1 MVLFSGF
8 SNNKSLEERELL
20 QKLNKIEE
28 KIDFNYNV
36 LNKHLVRMMAYGVKV
51 KEGYVDGIRQAVECT
66 DKNKGNM
73 SKKSNH
79 LLELVMFD
87 IAYVISNC
95 DYEYSSDEKK
105 YLNIILNRYD
115 EDDRELLKLRTQF
128 LDSILEKGI
137 DEVKSFVTNLS
148 KSLKNKIDDDMKD
161 AYLALF
167 KEVIMLDENVHNN
180 EKVLYQML
188 CEQWGRQS
196 GL

>member
-1 MVLFSGF
+1 
-8 SNNKSLEERELL
+8 
-20 QKLNKIEE
+20 
-28 KIDFNYNV
+28 
-36 LNKHLVRMMAYGVKV
+36 
-51 KEGYVDGIRQAVECT
+51 
-66 DKNKGNM
+66 M
-73 SKKSNH
+73 SEKSNH

-105 YLNIILNRYD
+105 YLDIILDRYD
-115 EDDRELLKLRTQF
+115 EDDKELLKLRTQF
-128 LDSILEKGI
+128 LDNILEKGI

-167 KEVIMLDENVHNN
+167 KEVIMLDENVHDN
-180 EKVLYQML
+180 ERVLYQLL
-188 CEQWGRQS
+188 CDQWGRES

>member
-1 MVLFSGF
+1 
-8 SNNKSLEERELL
+8 
-20 QKLNKIEE
+20 
-28 KIDFNYNV
+28 
-36 LNKHLVRMMAYGVKV
+36 
-51 KEGYVDGIRQAVECT
+51 
-66 DKNKGNM
+66 M
-73 SKKSNH
+73 SEKSNH

-105 YLNIILNRYD
+105 YLDIILDRYD
-115 EDDRELLKLRTQF
+115 EDDKDLLKLRTQF

-167 KEVIMLDENVHNN
+167 KEVIMLDESVHDN
-180 EKVLYQML
+180 ERFLYQLL
-188 CEQWGRQS
+188 CDQWGRES

>member
-1 MVLFSGF
+1 
-8 SNNKSLEERELL
+8 
-20 QKLNKIEE
+20 
-28 KIDFNYNV
+28 
-36 LNKHLVRMMAYGVKV
+36 
-51 KEGYVDGIRQAVECT
+51 
-66 DKNKGNM
+66 M
-73 SKKSNH
+73 SEKSNH

-95 DYEYSSDEKK
+95 DYEYSSDERK
-105 YLNIILNRYD
+105 YLDIILDRYD
-115 EDDRELLKLRTQF
+115 DDDKELLKLRTQF

-167 KEVIMLDENVHNN
+167 REVIMLDENVHDN
-180 EKVLYQML
+180 ERILYQLL
-188 CEQWGRQS
+188 CEQWGRES

>member
-1 MVLFSGF
+1 
-8 SNNKSLEERELL
+8 
-20 QKLNKIEE
+20 
-28 KIDFNYNV
+28 
-36 LNKHLVRMMAYGVKV
+36 
-51 KEGYVDGIRQAVECT
+51 
-66 DKNKGNM
+66 M
-73 SKKSNH
+73 SEKSNH

-95 DYEYSSDEKK
+95 DYEYSSDERK
-105 YLNIILNRYD
+105 YLDIILDRYD
-115 EDDRELLKLRTQF
+115 DDDKELLKLRTQF

-167 KEVIMLDENVHNN
+167 KEVIMLDESVHDN
-180 EKVLYQML
+180 ERVLYQLL
-188 CEQWGRQS
+188 CDQWGRES

>member
-1 MVLFSGF
+1 
-8 SNNKSLEERELL
+8 
-20 QKLNKIEE
+20 
-28 KIDFNYNV
+28 
-36 LNKHLVRMMAYGVKV
+36 
-51 KEGYVDGIRQAVECT
+51 
-66 DKNKGNM
+66 M
-73 SKKSNH
+73 SEKSNH

-105 YLNIILNRYD
+105 YLDIILDRYD
-115 EDDRELLKLRTQF
+115 DDDKELLKLRTQF

-167 KEVIMLDENVHNN
+167 KEVIMLDENVHDN
-180 EKVLYQML
+180 ERVLYQLL
-188 CEQWGRQS
+188 CDQWERES

>member
-1 MVLFSGF
+1 
-8 SNNKSLEERELL
+8 
-20 QKLNKIEE
+20 
-28 KIDFNYNV
+28 
-36 LNKHLVRMMAYGVKV
+36 
-51 KEGYVDGIRQAVECT
+51 
-66 DKNKGNM
+66 M

-79 LLELVMFD
+79 MLELVMFD

-105 YLNIILNRYD
+105 YLDIILDRYD
-115 EDDRELLKLRTQF
+115 DDDKELLKLRTQF

-167 KEVIMLDENVHNN
+167 KEVIMLDENVHDN
-180 EKVLYQML
+180 ERILYQLL
-188 CEQWGRQS
+188 CDQWGRES

>member
-1 MVLFSGF
+1 
-8 SNNKSLEERELL
+8 
-20 QKLNKIEE
+20 
-28 KIDFNYNV
+28 
-36 LNKHLVRMMAYGVKV
+36 
-51 KEGYVDGIRQAVECT
+51 
-66 DKNKGNM
+66 M
-73 SKKSNH
+73 SEKSNH

-105 YLNIILNRYD
+105 YLDIILDRYD
-115 EDDRELLKLRTQF
+115 DDDKELLKLRTQF

-148 KSLKNKIDDDMKD
+148 KSLKNKIDDNMKD

-167 KEVIMLDENVHNN
+167 KEVIMLDKNVHDN
-180 EKVLYQML
+180 ERILYQLL
-188 CEQWGRQS
+188 CDQWGRES

>member
-1 MVLFSGF
+1 
-8 SNNKSLEERELL
+8 
-20 QKLNKIEE
+20 
-28 KIDFNYNV
+28 
-36 LNKHLVRMMAYGVKV
+36 
-51 KEGYVDGIRQAVECT
+51 
-66 DKNKGNM
+66 M

-105 YLNIILNRYD
+105 YLNIILDRYD

-137 DEVKSFVTNLS
+137 KEVKSFVTNLS

-167 KEVIMLDENVHNN
+167 KEVIMLDENVHDN
-180 EKVLYQML
+180 EKDLYQLL
-188 CEQWGRQS
+188 CDQWGRRS

>member
-1 MVLFSGF
+1 
-8 SNNKSLEERELL
+8 
-20 QKLNKIEE
+20 
-28 KIDFNYNV
+28 
-36 LNKHLVRMMAYGVKV
+36 
-51 KEGYVDGIRQAVECT
+51 
-66 DKNKGNM
+66 M
-73 SKKSNH
+73 SEKSNH

-105 YLNIILNRYD
+105 YLDIILDRYD
-115 EDDRELLKLRTQF
+115 DDDKELLKLRTQF

-167 KEVIMLDENVHNN
+167 KEVIMLDANVHDN
-180 EKVLYQML
+180 ERILYQLL
-188 CEQWGRQS
+188 CDQWGRES

>member
-1 MVLFSGF
+1 
-8 SNNKSLEERELL
+8 
-20 QKLNKIEE
+20 
-28 KIDFNYNV
+28 
-36 LNKHLVRMMAYGVKV
+36 
-51 KEGYVDGIRQAVECT
+51 
-66 DKNKGNM
+66 M
-73 SKKSNH
+73 SEKSNH

-95 DYEYSSDEKK
+95 DYEYSSDERK
-105 YLNIILNRYD
+105 YLDIILDRYD
-115 EDDRELLKLRTQF
+115 DDDKELLKLRTQF

-167 KEVIMLDENVHNN
+167 KEVIMLDENVHDN
-180 EKVLYQML
+180 ERILYQLL
-188 CEQWGRQS
+188 CDQLGRES

>member
-1 MVLFSGF
+1 
-8 SNNKSLEERELL
+8 
-20 QKLNKIEE
+20 
-28 KIDFNYNV
+28 
-36 LNKHLVRMMAYGVKV
+36 
-51 KEGYVDGIRQAVECT
+51 
-66 DKNKGNM
+66 M
-73 SKKSNH
+73 SEKSNH

-105 YLNIILNRYD
+105 YLDIILDRYD
-115 EDDRELLKLRTQF
+115 DDDKELLKLRTQF

-167 KEVIMLDENVHNN
+167 KEVIMLDKNVHDN
-180 EKVLYQML
+180 ERILYQLL
-188 CEQWGRQS
+188 CDQWGRES

>member
-1 MVLFSGF
+1 
-8 SNNKSLEERELL
+8 
-20 QKLNKIEE
+20 
-28 KIDFNYNV
+28 
-36 LNKHLVRMMAYGVKV
+36 
-51 KEGYVDGIRQAVECT
+51 
-66 DKNKGNM
+66 M
-73 SKKSNH
+73 SEKSNH

-105 YLNIILNRYD
+105 YLDIILNRYD
-115 EDDRELLKLRTQF
+115 DDDKELLKLRTQF

-148 KSLKNKIDDDMKD
+148 KSLKNKIDTDMKD

-167 KEVIMLDENVHNN
+167 KEVIMLDENVHDN
-180 EKVLYQML
+180 ERILYQLL
-188 CEQWGRQS
+188 CDQWGRES

>member
-1 MVLFSGF
+1 
-8 SNNKSLEERELL
+8 
-20 QKLNKIEE
+20 
-28 KIDFNYNV
+28 
-36 LNKHLVRMMAYGVKV
+36 
-51 KEGYVDGIRQAVECT
+51 
-66 DKNKGNM
+66 M

-148 KSLKNKIDDDMKD
+148 KSLKNKIDADMKD
-161 AYLALF
+161 AYLDLF

>member
-1 MVLFSGF
+1 
-8 SNNKSLEERELL
+8 
-20 QKLNKIEE
+20 
-28 KIDFNYNV
+28 
-36 LNKHLVRMMAYGVKV
+36 
-51 KEGYVDGIRQAVECT
+51 
-66 DKNKGNM
+66 
-73 SKKSNH
+73 
-79 LLELVMFD
+79 MFD

-148 KSLKNKIDDDMKD
+148 KSLENKIDDDMKD

>member
-1 MVLFSGF
+1 
-8 SNNKSLEERELL
+8 
-20 QKLNKIEE
+20 
-28 KIDFNYNV
+28 
-36 LNKHLVRMMAYGVKV
+36 
-51 KEGYVDGIRQAVECT
+51 
-66 DKNKGNM
+66 M
-73 SKKSNH
+73 SEKSNH

-105 YLNIILNRYD
+105 YLDIILDRYD
-115 EDDRELLKLRTQF
+115 DDDKELLKLRTQF

-167 KEVIMLDENVHNN
+167 KEVIMLDESVHDN
-180 EKVLYQML
+180 EQVLYQLL
-188 CEQWGRQS
+188 CDQWDRES

>member
-1 MVLFSGF
+1 
-8 SNNKSLEERELL
+8 
-20 QKLNKIEE
+20 
-28 KIDFNYNV
+28 
-36 LNKHLVRMMAYGVKV
+36 
-51 KEGYVDGIRQAVECT
+51 
-66 DKNKGNM
+66 M
-73 SKKSNH
+73 SEKSNH

-105 YLNIILNRYD
+105 YLDIILDRYD
-115 EDDRELLKLRTQF
+115 DDDKELLKLRTQF

-167 KEVIMLDENVHNN
+167 KEVIMLDESVHDN
-180 EKVLYQML
+180 ERALYQLL
-188 CEQWGRQS
+188 CDQWGRES

>member
-1 MVLFSGF
+1 
-8 SNNKSLEERELL
+8 
-20 QKLNKIEE
+20 
-28 KIDFNYNV
+28 
-36 LNKHLVRMMAYGVKV
+36 
-51 KEGYVDGIRQAVECT
+51 
-66 DKNKGNM
+66 M
-73 SKKSNH
+73 SEKSNH

-105 YLNIILNRYD
+105 YLNIILDRYD
-115 EDDRELLKLRTQF
+115 EDDKELLKLRTQF

-167 KEVIMLDENVHNN
+167 KEVIMLDENVHDN
-180 EKVLYQML
+180 ERVLYQLL
-188 CEQWGRQS
+188 CDQWGRES

>member
-1 MVLFSGF
+1 MPG
-8 SNNKSLEERELL
+8 
-20 QKLNKIEE
+20 
-28 KIDFNYNV
+28 
-36 LNKHLVRMMAYGVKV
+36 
-51 KEGYVDGIRQAVECT
+51 
-66 DKNKGNM
+66 
-73 SKKSNH
+73 KSNH

-105 YLNIILNRYD
+105 YLDIILDRYD
-115 EDDRELLKLRTQF
+115 DDDKELLKLRTQF

-167 KEVIMLDENVHNN
+167 KEVIMLDENVHDN
-180 EKVLYQML
+180 ERILYQLL
-188 CEQWGRQS
+188 CEKWGRES

>member
-1 MVLFSGF
+1 MT
-8 SNNKSLEERELL
+8 E
-20 QKLNKIEE
+20 
-28 KIDFNYNV
+28 
-36 LNKHLVRMMAYGVKV
+36 
-51 KEGYVDGIRQAVECT
+51 
-66 DKNKGNM
+66 
-73 SKKSNH
+73 KSNH

-105 YLNIILNRYD
+105 YLDIILDRYD
-115 EDDRELLKLRTQF
+115 DEDKELLKLRTQF

-137 DEVKSFVTNLS
+137 DEVKNFVINLS

-167 KEVIMLDENVHNN
+167 KEVIMLDRDVHEN
-180 EKVLYQML
+180 ERVLYQLL
-188 CEQWGRQS
+188 CKQWDRES

>member
-1 MVLFSGF
+1 
-8 SNNKSLEERELL
+8 
-20 QKLNKIEE
+20 
-28 KIDFNYNV
+28 
-36 LNKHLVRMMAYGVKV
+36 
-51 KEGYVDGIRQAVECT
+51 
-66 DKNKGNM
+66 M
-73 SKKSNH
+73 SEKSNH

-105 YLNIILNRYD
+105 YLDVILDRYD
-115 EDDRELLKLRTQF
+115 DNDKELLKLRTQF

-148 KSLKNKIDDDMKD
+148 KSLKNKIDTDMKD

-167 KEVIMLDENVHNN
+167 KEVIMLDENVHDN
-180 EKVLYQML
+180 ERILYQLL
-188 CEQWGRQS
+188 CEQWGRES

>member
-1 MVLFSGF
+1 
-8 SNNKSLEERELL
+8 
-20 QKLNKIEE
+20 
-28 KIDFNYNV
+28 
-36 LNKHLVRMMAYGVKV
+36 
-51 KEGYVDGIRQAVECT
+51 
-66 DKNKGNM
+66 M
-73 SKKSNH
+73 SEKSNH

-95 DYEYSSDEKK
+95 YYEYSSDEKK
-105 YLNIILNRYD
+105 YLDIILDRYD
-115 EDDRELLKLRTQF
+115 DDDKELLKLRTQF

-167 KEVIMLDENVHNN
+167 KEVIMLDENVHDN
-180 EKVLYQML
+180 ERILYQLL
-188 CEQWGRQS
+188 CDQWGRES

>member
-1 MVLFSGF
+1 
-8 SNNKSLEERELL
+8 
-20 QKLNKIEE
+20 
-28 KIDFNYNV
+28 
-36 LNKHLVRMMAYGVKV
+36 
-51 KEGYVDGIRQAVECT
+51 
-66 DKNKGNM
+66 M
-73 SKKSNH
+73 SEKSNH

-105 YLNIILNRYD
+105 YLDIILDRYD
-115 EDDRELLKLRTQF
+115 DDDKELLKLRTQF

-148 KSLKNKIDDDMKD
+148 RSLKNKIDDNMKD

-167 KEVIMLDENVHNN
+167 KEVIMLDENVHDN
-180 EKVLYQML
+180 ERILYQLL
-188 CEQWGRQS
+188 CDQWGRES